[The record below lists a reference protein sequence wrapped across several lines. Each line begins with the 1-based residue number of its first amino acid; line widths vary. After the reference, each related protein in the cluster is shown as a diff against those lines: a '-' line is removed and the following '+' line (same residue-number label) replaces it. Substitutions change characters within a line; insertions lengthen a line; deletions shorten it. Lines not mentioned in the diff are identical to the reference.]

1 MSQNKPYANT
11 GKSLIHRLSFLII
24 TFLLQ
29 LPQSHA
35 DSTIN
40 FTKAKKLLS
49 KNAKELGLKSFY
61 CGCDI
66 EWRDLKGSP
75 ITNKC
80 GYTPRKSFSKSGE
93 INERAKR
100 IEWEHVMPAYR
111 LSKNLSCWANG
122 GRKACKNDQ
131 KFNQMEGDLNNL
143 VPAIGEVNGDRSNF
157 EYGIIPGEVRLY
169 GQCDFEIDF
178 KAKKAEPRED
188 IRGDIARIYFYMKDT
203 YNLSLPSD
211 TLKLMEAWGN
221 ADPVSEDEISHN
233 RNMIR
238 LGGKKNPYLY
248 SNKKNNLKVANPSKL
263 EPSNKGNSTNK
274 NVTNLSDAKRNN
286 SQSGSHQGIQQN
298 KTLNW

>member
-211 TLKLMEAWGN
+211 TLKMMEAWEK

-233 RNMIR
+233 KNIIR

-248 SNKKNNLKVANPSKL
+248 SNKKDNFKNSRSPKL
-263 EPSNKGNSTNK
+263 EPSNKEQSTTK
-274 NVTNLSDAKRNN
+274 
-286 SQSGSHQGIQQN
+286 
-298 KTLNW
+298 

>member
-1 MSQNKPYANT
+1 MTNNKPYANT
-11 GKSLIHRLSFLII
+11 VKSLIPRLFFLII

-40 FTKAKKLLS
+40 FAKAKKLLS
-49 KNAKELGLKSFY
+49 TNAKELGLKSFY

-66 EWRDLKGSP
+66 EWTGFKGSP
-75 ITNKC
+75 ISNKC
-80 GYTPRKSFSKSGE
+80 RYKPRNSISKSGKP
-93 INERAKR
+93 NKRAKR

-111 LSKNLSCWANG
+111 FSKNLSCWANG
-122 GRKACKNDQ
+122 GRKACKKDQ

-157 EYGIIPGEVRLY
+157 EYGIIPAEVRLY

-178 KAKKAEPRED
+178 KAKIAEPRED

-211 TLKLMEAWGN
+211 ILKMMEAWEK
-221 ADPVSEDEISHN
+221 ADSVSEDEISHN
-233 RNMIR
+233 NNIIR

-248 SNKKNNLKVANPSKL
+248 IDKNANFKL
-263 EPSNKGNSTNK
+263 SRSPKLAPSNKEQSITK
-274 NVTNLSDAKRNN
+274 NVTNLSDAKRKN
-286 SQSGSHQGIQQN
+286 SQSKSH
-298 KTLNW
+298 